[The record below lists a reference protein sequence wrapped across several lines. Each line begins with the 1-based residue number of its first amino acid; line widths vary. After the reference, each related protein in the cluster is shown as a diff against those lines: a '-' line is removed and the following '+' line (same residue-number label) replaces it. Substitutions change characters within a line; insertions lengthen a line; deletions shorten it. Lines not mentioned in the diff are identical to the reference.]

1 MYDVVALSKILD
13 LQYTRA
19 SKKSFIKINELVIDV
34 KMPGYDQELVAV
46 TEMKTAQEET
56 ELLKFDEY
64 KYFGLK

>member
-46 TEMKTAQEET
+46 T
-56 ELLKFDEY
+56 
-64 KYFGLK
+64 